1 MEYQQIEEQITKYI
15 EKVGWSEPTPIQRKA
30 IPVIL
35 RGRNTLI
42 VAPTGSGKTEAAV
55 IPIFTMLSEK
65 KSEQKGIRALY
76 ITPLR
81 ALNRDIFRR
90 LIQYAEERGL
100 KADIRHGDTSQYSR
114 QKMVDEPP
122 HVLITTPETLA
133 IILTSRRM
141 RENLRTLEYVVIDEL
156 HELIGSER
164 GAHLSVSLERL
175 ALLVGHRV
183 TRIGLSASIGDLEEA
198 GRFLAGEE
206 MKAAVIVD
214 PSIRRY
220 DIELRYVSGSL
231 TDLADSILRYI
242 RNKVGVEKSTI
253 LFTNT
258 RDEAEYL
265 GSMMRAKSPDIQ
277 VEVHHGSLS
286 REIREDTERRLR
298 EGEAGVVVSTSSL
311 ELGLD
316 IGKVDL
322 VVQYGSSRQAVKLVQ
337 RIGRSRHQVG
347 ESAVGL
353 VVTNR
358 IDDELEALALI
369 NRVHAGSF
377 ERSEIHKGAL
387 DVLSHHLVGM
397 VMENRSLH
405 ISDAVTVIK
414 KAYPFRDI
422 GIEEVNRCFD
432 LLDRQGILRYDG
444 EVARPRGA
452 EMYKYY
458 YNNISM
464 IPDIQSL
471 TVIDRVSNKKV
482 GKLDQMFVEEFGEPG
497 RPFVLKGSSWKIIS
511 IDYEKNE
518 INVEPLFE
526 DVNTVPYWVGELIPV
541 DFDTVKEVG
550 RIRRNI
556 AAGTTSTSVSK
567 EQRERIKESQEILGY
582 VPDENSITVEKQIGS
597 GTIVVHSCFGSKVNQ
612 TLATLLSTIISSK
625 TGYLVEANSDPYRI
639 LLSSQGL
646 LLPQHVVD
654 FFNQGLDI
662 EAILSVAVIGTH
674 PLNWKT
680 WYVAKK
686 FGVVGKDAQYD
697 KRASRLIQDRYKN
710 TALYQEVLREL
721 FQEKYDVE
729 KTKEIVEAVKTG
741 RVKIAE
747 KEVKKF
753 SPLAQP
759 ILQRASSFAA
769 LPISIEKT
777 VLDLVKER
785 LENRKH
791 RLVCM
796 SCGRWESVTKTRDI
810 KGDIISCPI
819 CRSRLIAESYP
830 TDDEL
835 IRIVKKK
842 KTKGKLTEDEDKKFR
857 RAWKTSS
864 LIQNFGRRAI
874 VTISGFGVGADTAA
888 RILRKYSDEEELY
901 KDVYKAEKTFIA
913 NRVFWDD

>member
-15 EKVGWSEPTPIQRKA
+15 EKVGWSKPTPIQRKA
-30 IPVIL
+30 IPVVL
-35 RGRNTLI
+35 RGRHTLI

-55 IPIFTMLSEK
+55 IPIFTMLSGRK
-65 KSEQKGIRALY
+65 IEQKGVRVLY

-122 HVLITTPETLA
+122 DVLITTPETLA
-133 IILTSRRM
+133 IILTSKRM
-141 RENLRTLEYVVIDEL
+141 RENLRTVEYVVIDEL

-175 ALLVGHRV
+175 VLLAGHRV

-198 GRFLAGEE
+198 GKFLAGEE

-220 DIELRYVSGSL
+220 DIELRYVPGSL

-242 RNKVGVEKSTI
+242 RNKVGVEKSAI
-253 LFTNT
+253 MFTNT

-322 VVQYGSSRQAVKLVQ
+322 VIQYGSSRQAVKLVQ

-377 ERSEIHKGAL
+377 EKSEIHKGAL
-387 DVLSHHLVGM
+387 DVLSHHLVGI
-397 VMENRSLH
+397 VMENRSLS
-405 ISDAVTVIK
+405 IGDAVSVIK
-414 KAYPFRDI
+414 KAYPFQDI
-422 GIEEVNRCFD
+422 GVEEVNLCLE

-458 YNNISM
+458 YNNVSM

-482 GKLDQMFVEEFGEPG
+482 GRLDQMFVEEFGEPG

-511 IDYEKNE
+511 IDYEKSE
-518 INVEPLFE
+518 INVEPIFE

-550 RIRRNI
+550 RIRRSI
-556 AAGTTSTSVSK
+556 AAGTSTGVGR
-567 EQRERIKESQEILGY
+567 EQRKRIAESQQILGH
-582 VPDENSITVEKQIGS
+582 VPDENSITVEKQTGS
-597 GTIVVHSCFGSKVNQ
+597 GIIVVHSCFGSKVNQ

-646 LLPQHVVD
+646 LLTQHIVD

-697 KRASRLIQDRYKN
+697 KRASRLIQDRYRS

-721 FQEKYDVE
+721 FQEKYDIE
-729 KTKEIVEAVKTG
+729 RTKGIVEAVKTG
-741 RVKIAE
+741 RMKIVE
-747 KEVKKF
+747 REVQKF

-759 ILQRASSFAA
+759 ILQHTSSFAA

-796 SCGRWESVTKTRDI
+796 SCGRWESVVKTRDI
-810 KGDIISCPI
+810 KEDIISCPI

-842 KTKGKLTEDEDKKFR
+842 KTKGKLTEEEEKRFR

-864 LIQNFGRRAI
+864 LLQNFGRRAI
-874 VTISGFGVGADTAA
+874 VTISGFGIGADTAA
-888 RILRKYSDEEELY
+888 RILRRYSGEEEFY
-901 KDVYKAEKTFIA
+901 KDIYKAEKTFVA
-913 NRVFWDD
+913 NRIFWDD

>member
-1 MEYQQIEEQITKYI
+1 MKYQQIEEQITKYI

-30 IPVIL
+30 IPVVL
-35 RGRNTLI
+35 RGRHTLI

-55 IPIFTMLSEK
+55 IPIFTVLSGK
-65 KSEQKGIRALY
+65 NLKQKGVRVLY

-90 LIQYAEERGL
+90 LIHYAEERGL

-114 QKMVDEPP
+114 QKMVEEPP
-122 HVLITTPETLA
+122 DVLITTPETLA

-175 ALLVGHRV
+175 TLLVGHRV

-220 DIELRYVSGSL
+220 EIELRYVPGSL

-265 GSMMRAKSPDIQ
+265 GSLMRAKSPDIPI
-277 VEVHHGSLS
+277 EVHHGSLS
-286 REIREDTERRLR
+286 REIREDTEKRLR

-377 ERSEIHKGAL
+377 EKSEIHKGAL

-397 VMENRSLH
+397 VMENRSLS
-405 ISDAVTVIK
+405 ISNTVAVIK
-414 KAYPFRDI
+414 KAYPFRDT
-422 GIEEVNRCFD
+422 GVEEVNLCFE
-432 LLDRQGILRYDG
+432 LLNRQGILRYDG

-458 YNNISM
+458 YNNVSM

-482 GKLDQMFVEEFGEPG
+482 GRLDQMFVEEFGEPG
-497 RPFVLKGSSWKIIS
+497 RPFILKGSSWKIIS
-511 IDYEKNE
+511 IDYEKSE

-541 DFDTVKEVG
+541 DFDTVREVG
-550 RIRRNI
+550 RIRRSI
-556 AAGTTSTSVSK
+556 AAGSLTKVSR
-567 EQRERIKESQEILGY
+567 EQEKRIRESQETLGHI
-582 VPDENSITVEKQIGS
+582 PDENSVTVENQIGS

-646 LLPQHVVD
+646 LLTQHVTD
-654 FFNQGLDI
+654 FFNQGFDI
-662 EAILSVAVIGTH
+662 EAVLSVAVIGTH

-686 FGVVGKDAQYD
+686 FGVVGKEAQYD
-697 KRASRLIQDRYKN
+697 KRASRLIQDRYRN

-721 FQEKYDVE
+721 FQEKYDIE
-729 KTKEIVEAVKTG
+729 RTKEIAEAVKTG
-741 RVKIAE
+741 RIKIVE
-747 KEVKKF
+747 REVKKF

-759 ILQRASSFAA
+759 ILQHASSFAA

-810 KGDIISCPI
+810 KEDIISCPI

-830 TDDEL
+830 SDDQL
-835 IRIVKKK
+835 ICIVKKK
-842 KTKGKLTEDEDKKFR
+842 KTKGNLTEEEEKRFR

-864 LIQNFGRRAI
+864 LIQNFGRKAI
-874 VTISGFGVGADTAA
+874 VTISGFGIGADTAA
-888 RILRKYSDEEELY
+888 RILRRYAYDDEFY
-901 KDVYKAEKTFIA
+901 KDIYKAEKTFVA
-913 NRVFWDD
+913 NRIFWDD

>member
-1 MEYQQIEEQITKYI
+1 
-15 EKVGWSEPTPIQRKA
+15 
-30 IPVIL
+30 
-35 RGRNTLI
+35 
-42 VAPTGSGKTEAAV
+42 
-55 IPIFTMLSEK
+55 
-65 KSEQKGIRALY
+65 
-76 ITPLR
+76 
-81 ALNRDIFRR
+81 
-90 LIQYAEERGL
+90 
-100 KADIRHGDTSQYSR
+100 
-114 QKMVDEPP
+114 
-122 HVLITTPETLA
+122 
-133 IILTSRRM
+133 
-141 RENLRTLEYVVIDEL
+141 
-156 HELIGSER
+156 
-164 GAHLSVSLERL
+164 
-175 ALLVGHRV
+175 
-183 TRIGLSASIGDLEEA
+183 
-198 GRFLAGEE
+198 
-206 MKAAVIVD
+206 
-214 PSIRRY
+214 
-220 DIELRYVSGSL
+220 
-231 TDLADSILRYI
+231 
-242 RNKVGVEKSTI
+242 
-253 LFTNT
+253 
-258 RDEAEYL
+258 
-265 GSMMRAKSPDIQ
+265 
-277 VEVHHGSLS
+277 
-286 REIREDTERRLR
+286 
-298 EGEAGVVVSTSSL
+298 
-311 ELGLD
+311 
-316 IGKVDL
+316 
-322 VVQYGSSRQAVKLVQ
+322 
-337 RIGRSRHQVG
+337 
-347 ESAVGL
+347 
-353 VVTNR
+353 
-358 IDDELEALALI
+358 
-369 NRVHAGSF
+369 
-377 ERSEIHKGAL
+377 
-387 DVLSHHLVGM
+387 
-397 VMENRSLH
+397 
-405 ISDAVTVIK
+405 
-414 KAYPFRDI
+414 
-422 GIEEVNRCFD
+422 
-432 LLDRQGILRYDG
+432 
-444 EVARPRGA
+444 
-452 EMYKYY
+452 
-458 YNNISM
+458 
-464 IPDIQSL
+464 
-471 TVIDRVSNKKV
+471 
-482 GKLDQMFVEEFGEPG
+482 
-497 RPFVLKGSSWKIIS
+497 
-511 IDYEKNE
+511 
-518 INVEPLFE
+518 
-526 DVNTVPYWVGELIPV
+526 
-541 DFDTVKEVG
+541 
-550 RIRRNI
+550 
-556 AAGTTSTSVSK
+556 
-567 EQRERIKESQEILGY
+567 
-582 VPDENSITVEKQIGS
+582 
-597 GTIVVHSCFGSKVNQ
+597 VVHSCFGSKVNQ

-729 KTKEIVEAVKTG
+729 KTKKIIEAVKTG
-741 RVKIAE
+741 QVKIAE

-810 KGDIISCPI
+810 KEDIISCPI

-888 RILRKYSDEEELY
+888 RILRRYSDEEEFY

>member
-1 MEYQQIEEQITKYI
+1 MKYQQIEEEITKYI
-15 EKVGWSEPTPIQRKA
+15 EKIGWSEPTPIQRKA
-30 IPVIL
+30 IPVVL
-35 RGRNTLI
+35 RGRHTLV

-55 IPIFTMLSEK
+55 IPIFTLLAEK
-65 KSEQKGIRALY
+65 KPERKGIRTLY

-90 LIQYAEERGL
+90 LIQYAEDRGL

-122 HVLITTPETLA
+122 DVLITTPETLA
-133 IILTSRRM
+133 ILLTSRRM

-183 TRIGLSASIGDLEEA
+183 ARIGLSASIGDLEEA

-206 MKAAVIVD
+206 MKAAIIVD

-220 DIELRYVSGSL
+220 DIDLRYVSGAL
-231 TDLADSILRYI
+231 TDLAEFILKYI

-265 GSMMRAKSPDIQ
+265 GSLMRAKSPDIS

-286 REIREDTERRLR
+286 REIREDTEQRLR
-298 EGEAGVVVSTSSL
+298 DGEAGIVVSTSSL

-377 ERSEIHKGAL
+377 EKSEIHQGAL
-387 DVLSHHLVGM
+387 DVLAHHLVGM
-397 VMENRSLH
+397 VMENRSLSV
-405 ISDAVTVIK
+405 SDAVTTIR
-414 KAYPFRDI
+414 KAYPFHNI
-422 GIEEVNRCFD
+422 GIEEVNLCFE

-444 EVARPRGA
+444 KVGRPRGA

-464 IPDIQSL
+464 IPDIQQL
-471 TVIDRVSNKKV
+471 TVIDRASNKKV
-482 GKLDQMFVEEFGEPG
+482 GRLDQMFIEEFGEPG

-511 IDYEKNE
+511 IDYEKSE

-556 AAGTTSTSVSK
+556 AAGSSIEVGK
-567 EQRERIKESQEILGY
+567 EQRERILKSQETLGH

-597 GTIVVHSCFGSKVNQ
+597 GTIVIHSCFGSKVNQ
-612 TLATLLSTIISSK
+612 TLAMMLSTIISSK

-639 LLSSQGL
+639 LLSSQGPL
-646 LLPQHVVD
+646 ITQHIAD
-654 FFNQGLDI
+654 FFKQDFDI
-662 EAILSVAVIGTH
+662 EAVLSVAVIGTH

-686 FGVVGKDAQYD
+686 FGVVGKEAQYD
-697 KRASRLIQDRYKN
+697 KRASRLIQDRYRK
-710 TALYQEVLREL
+710 TALYREVLREL
-721 FQEKYDVE
+721 FQEKYDIE
-729 KTKEIVEAVKTG
+729 KTKEVVEAIKTG
-741 RVKIAE
+741 KMLILE
-747 KEVKKF
+747 KEVNKF

-759 ILQRASSFAA
+759 ILQHASSFAA
-769 LPISIEKT
+769 LPVSIEKT

-791 RLVCM
+791 RLVCL
-796 SCGRWESVTKTRDI
+796 SCGRWESVAKTRDI
-810 KGDIISCPI
+810 KEDVLSCPI

-830 TDDEL
+830 TDNEL

-842 KTKGKLTEDEDKKFR
+842 NMKGKLSEEEEKRFR

-874 VTISGFGVGADTAA
+874 ITISGFGIGADTAA
-888 RILRKYSDEEELY
+888 RILRRYSDQEEFY
-901 KDVYKAEKTFIA
+901 KDIYKAEKTFVA
-913 NRVFWDD
+913 NRIFWDD